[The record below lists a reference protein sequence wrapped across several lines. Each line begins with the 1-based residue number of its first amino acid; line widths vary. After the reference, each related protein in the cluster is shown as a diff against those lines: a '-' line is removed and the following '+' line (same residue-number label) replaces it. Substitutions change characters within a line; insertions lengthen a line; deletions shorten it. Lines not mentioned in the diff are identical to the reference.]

1 MLPAPSLADLK
12 EFTGRDD
19 YPPFAVTALKQS
31 TLFFSLVTGLTEMP
45 EDPDR
50 RQLAVFAICQ
60 LADRLILEQPYA
72 AAIASPYQSETIM
85 SYSYSKGSTI
95 ATTATRARNGLPLGL
110 FWWDLAIDELTVAG
124 AGVIASGVI
133 SVQDEDI
140 LGTPPDQFILGP
152 DQMTANVPPYVTI
165 SKDVA
170 GR

>member
-1 MLPAPSLADLK
+1 MLPVPTLAELK

-19 YPPFAVTALKQS
+19 YGPFAVTALKQS

-45 EDPDR
+45 ADPDR
-50 RQLAVFAICQ
+50 AQLATFAILQ

-72 AAIASPYQSETIM
+72 ATVASPYQSETIM
-85 SYSYSKGSTI
+85 SYTYSKGSTL
-95 ATTATRARNGLPLGL
+95 ATTVSRARNGLPLGL

-124 AGVIASGVI
+124 GVKITSGVI

-140 LGTPPDQFILGP
+140 LGTAPNQFILGP
-152 DQMTANVPPYVTI
+152 DQMAPDVPPYVTI
-165 SKDVA
+165 SRDVA